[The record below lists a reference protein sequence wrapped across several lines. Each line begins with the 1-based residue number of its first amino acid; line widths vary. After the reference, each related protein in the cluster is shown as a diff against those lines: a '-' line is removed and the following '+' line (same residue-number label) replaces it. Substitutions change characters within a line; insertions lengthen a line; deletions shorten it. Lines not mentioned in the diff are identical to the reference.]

1 MASLRTATQ
10 EKKRMLLVTHPIRRR
25 GRMKSL
31 IVEADFYV
39 GVSSRLE
46 LLRASGR
53 SNVLNAVAKGSF
65 IHHGTTTARL
75 LATLRLH

>member
-1 MASLRTATQ
+1 M
-10 EKKRMLLVTHPIRRR
+10 KRA
-25 GRMKSL
+25 
-31 IVEADFYV
+31 IVMIDFYV

-46 LLRASGR
+46 LLHASGR

>member
-10 EKKRMLLVTHPIRRR
+10 EKIDAISTISNNKTS
-25 GRMKSL
+25 RMKRA
-31 IVEADFYV
+31 IVMIDFYV

-46 LLRASGR
+46 LLHASGR

-65 IHHGTTTARL
+65 IHHGMTTARL

>member
-1 MASLRTATQ
+1 
-10 EKKRMLLVTHPIRRR
+10 
-25 GRMKSL
+25 MKS
-31 IVEADFYV
+31 ITVIINSYV

-46 LLRASGR
+46 LLHSSSR

>member
-10 EKKRMLLVTHPIRRR
+10 EKIDAVSNISNKTR
-25 GRMKSL
+25 GRMKSV
-31 IVEADFYV
+31 IVMDFYV

-46 LLRASGR
+46 LLHASGR

>member
-1 MASLRTATQ
+1 MASLRTATK
-10 EKKRMLLVTHPIRRR
+10 EKIDAISNISNKTR
-25 GRMKSL
+25 GTMKSV
-31 IVEADFYV
+31 IVMTDFYV

-46 LLRASGR
+46 LLHASGR

>member
-1 MASLRTATQ
+1 
-10 EKKRMLLVTHPIRRR
+10 
-25 GRMKSL
+25 MKSL

>member
-10 EKKRMLLVTHPIRRR
+10 EKIDAISTISNNKTSSKMKRV
-25 GRMKSL
+25 
-31 IVEADFYV
+31 IVMIDFYV

-46 LLRASGR
+46 LLHASGR

-65 IHHGTTTARL
+65 IHHGMTTARL